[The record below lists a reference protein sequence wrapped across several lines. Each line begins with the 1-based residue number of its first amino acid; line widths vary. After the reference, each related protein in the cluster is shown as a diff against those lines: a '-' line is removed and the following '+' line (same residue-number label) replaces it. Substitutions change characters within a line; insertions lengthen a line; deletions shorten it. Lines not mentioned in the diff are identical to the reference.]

1 MSFYDKYILPSFL
14 NCACGAKPIL
24 YQRGKVVPLAEG
36 LVLEVGIGS
45 GLNIPFYDANKVDKV
60 IGLDP
65 SPELNEMAEKVVS
78 KTAAENGLNVEII
91 LGSAEAMPF
100 PDNHFDSVVITYTL
114 CTIPDA
120 ESANLEIRRV
130 LKPGGKLIFC
140 EHGLAPDAGVAKWQG
155 RIDPIWG
162 KIAGG
167 CHLNRDIPQLITG
180 AGFTLETLEQMYLPS
195 TPKFAGYNYWGVAVI
210 A

>member
-45 GLNIPFYDANKVDKV
+45 GLNIPFYDAGKVSKV

-65 SPELNEMAEKVVS
+65 SPELNEMAQKVVS
-78 KTAAENGLNVEII
+78 KTAAENGLDVEII

-100 PDNHFDSVVITYTL
+100 PDDHFDSVVITYTL

-140 EHGLAPDAGVAKWQG
+140 EHGLSPDAGVAKWQG

-167 CHLNRDIPQLITG
+167 CHLNRDIPALISS
-180 AGFTLETLEQMYLPS
+180 AGFTIQTLEQMYLPS

>member
-45 GLNIPFYDANKVDKV
+45 GLNIPFYDAGKVDKV

-100 PDNHFDSVVITYTL
+100 PDDHFDSVVITYTL

-120 ESANLEIRRV
+120 LAANREIRRV
-130 LKPGGKLIFC
+130 LKPSGKLIFC

-155 RIDPIWG
+155 RIDPYWG

-167 CHLNRDIPQLITG
+167 CHLNRDIPELIES
-180 AGFTLETLEQMYLPS
+180 AGFSIANMEQMYLPS